1 MDFILFVLKIIEIKM
16 NKHNGITEW
25 FIIESVCNTMMPFNK
40 RIHFQLFLSM
50 LVHASG
56 NSSELS
62 PNSVRIRRNSV
73 LTQSECSRVTYGTC
87 REYMWNVY

>member
-1 MDFILFVLKIIEIKM
+1 M

-40 RIHFQLFLSM
+40 RINFQLFLSM

-62 PNSVRIRRNSV
+62 PNSSELSANSV
-73 LTQSECSRVTYGTC
+73 GMQSSHI
-87 REYMWNVY
+87 WNV

>member
-1 MDFILFVLKIIEIKM
+1 M

-40 RIHFQLFLSM
+40 RINFQLFLSM

-56 NSSELS
+56 NSVGTRSEF
-62 PNSVRIRRNSV
+62 
-73 LTQSECSRVTYGTC
+73 SRVTYGTC
-87 REYMWNVY
+87 KEYMWNVY